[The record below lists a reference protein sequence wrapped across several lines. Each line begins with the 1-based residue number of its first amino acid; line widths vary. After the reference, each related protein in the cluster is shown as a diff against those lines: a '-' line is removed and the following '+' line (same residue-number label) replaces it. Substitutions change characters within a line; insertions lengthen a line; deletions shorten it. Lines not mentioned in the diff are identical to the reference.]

1 MGGGGGGG
9 FFGQIGGAVEDRTG
23 FDMGSNSQGD
33 KALRAQRQ
41 ATDSAMAFQR
51 EMYNQ
56 NRADQAPWREAG
68 MRALTGM
75 EGADFQRD
83 FSANDFQA
91 DPGYQFRMQEG
102 MKALQNSAAAKGS
115 LNSGATMK
123 ALTKYGQDFASNEYT
138 NVYNRF
144 NADRDRRFNRLSSLA
159 GTGQTATNQM
169 QTANSNFGNQMSD
182 LATGLGNARAAS
194 NINQANRMNQ
204 WMDNNQE
211 MLMQAGG
218 MMMASDERLK
228 RNIVQLETS
237 LFKDVPTYSF
247 EYIDERLGAGP
258 QVGVMAQDL
267 LAIDSKH
274 PAVVKMPIGYFVNYA
289 LLERAA

>member
-1 MGGGGGGG
+1 MGGGGGGV
-9 FFGQIGGAVEDRTG
+9 FGQIGGALEDRTG
-23 FDMGSNSQGD
+23 IDMGSNSQGD

-75 EGADFQRD
+75 EDAEFQKDFT
-83 FSANDFQA
+83 ANDFQA

-169 QTANSNFGNQMSD
+169 QNANSNFGNQMSD
-182 LATGLGNARAAS
+182 LTLGLGNARAAS

-218 MMMASDERLK
+218 MMMASDARLK
-228 RNIVQLETS
+228 KNIVKLEKS
-237 LFKDVPTYSF
+237 QFKDVPTYEF
-247 EYIDERLGAGP
+247 EYIDERLGKGR

-267 LAIDSKH
+267 LALDSKH
-274 PAVVKMPIGYFVNYA
+274 PAVVKKPIGYFVNYA
-289 LLERAA
+289 LLERSA